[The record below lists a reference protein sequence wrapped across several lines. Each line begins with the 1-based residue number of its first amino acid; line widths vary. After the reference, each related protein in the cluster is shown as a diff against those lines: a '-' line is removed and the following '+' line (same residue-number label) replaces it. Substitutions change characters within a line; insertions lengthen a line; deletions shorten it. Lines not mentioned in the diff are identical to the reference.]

1 MKDKLTLRRIFM
13 EHREIAGK
21 LGAFLDNELPEGAGI
36 EVKAHLDACNECS
49 KEYKALVS
57 QREYMR
63 KAPVLEAGTDFRFK
77 ITQKIEMQKVS
88 KPVYGFGKWLPAPLA
103 FAALILVFS
112 AYMIA
117 APVAFGMGNNALKT
131 QAKNMAV
138 NAVLACTCGSLFAP
152 AAFAKF
158 CGVCTTN
165 ACACVACKCGPDCKM
180 NMKTGGNGHGN

>member
-1 MKDKLTLRRIFM
+1 
-13 EHREIAGK
+13 
-21 LGAFLDNELPEGAGI
+21 
-36 EVKAHLDACNECS
+36 
-49 KEYKALVS
+49 
-57 QREYMR
+57 MR

-138 NAVLACTCGSLFAP
+138 NMHVRQSFRAGGIREVLRRVHYQRVRMCRLQMRAGLQNEYENRRERTWELK
-152 AAFAKF
+152 AKWQ
-158 CGVCTTN
+158 
-165 ACACVACKCGPDCKM
+165 
-180 NMKTGGNGHGN
+180 